1 MKVALAVLAVLV
13 VIPVVL
19 TRLQLLVKAILTR
32 TRAMKQYLSRWPG
45 KESYKNSV
53 CLIKPLDPVL
63 KITLGENW
71 TRLAETTS
79 MRLNLMKTI
88 RVMKRPKINL
98 SRNQLQN
105 GKTMTKTL
113 MSMRLLAQAL
123 RSNGFHILPGSP
135 TLLKDAF

>member
-1 MKVALAVLAVLV
+1 MKVVLAVLAVLV
-13 VIPVVL
+13 VRLVVTL
-19 TRLQLLVKAILTR
+19 LQLLVKVILMK

-53 CLIKPLDPVL
+53 WLIKPLDPVL
-63 KITLGENW
+63 KIILGANW

-79 MRLNLMKTI
+79 MRLNLMMTI
-88 RVMKRPKINL
+88 RVMKKSKINL
-98 SRNQLQN
+98 SRNQLLN
-105 GKTMTKTL
+105 GKTL

>member
-13 VIPVVL
+13 VRPVVTL
-19 TRLQLLVKAILTR
+19 LQLLVKAILMK

-53 CLIKPLDPVL
+53 WLIKPPDPML
-63 KITLGENW
+63 KITSGENW

-88 RVMKRPKINL
+88 KVMKRPKINL
-98 SRNQLQN
+98 SRHQLLN

-135 TLLKDAF
+135 TLLKDAFC

>member
-1 MKVALAVLAVLV
+1 MKVVLAVLAVLV
-13 VIPVVL
+13 VRLVVTL
-19 TRLQLLVKAILTR
+19 LQLLVKVIPMK

-53 CLIKPLDPVL
+53 WLIKPLDPVL
-63 KITLGENW
+63 KIILGANW

-79 MRLNLMKTI
+79 MRLNLMTTI
-88 RVMKRPKINL
+88 RVMKRSKINL
-98 SRNQLQN
+98 SRNQLLN
-105 GKTMTKTL
+105 GKTL

-123 RSNGFHILPGSP
+123 RNNGFHILPGSP

>member
-1 MKVALAVLAVLV
+1 MKVVLAVLAVLV
-13 VIPVVL
+13 VRLVVTL
-19 TRLQLLVKAILTR
+19 LQLLVKVIPMK

-53 CLIKPLDPVL
+53 WLIKPLDPVL
-63 KITLGENW
+63 KIILGANW

-79 MRLNLMKTI
+79 MRLNLTMTI
-88 RVMKRPKINL
+88 RVMKKSKINL
-98 SRNQLQN
+98 SRNQLLN
-105 GKTMTKTL
+105 GKTL

-123 RSNGFHILPGSP
+123 RNNGFHILPGSP